1 MSPVSA
7 VLLVA
12 STCLALAS
20 ASEIYT
26 LFEVENILIGQ
37 LEEYIESSLKKQEEI
52 KRWVTYSHCKSML
65 LRIEI
70 D

>member
-1 MSPVSA
+1 MSRLSV

-12 STCLALAS
+12 ATSLAFAS

-52 KRWVTYSHCKSML
+52 KRWVRYPHCKSKL